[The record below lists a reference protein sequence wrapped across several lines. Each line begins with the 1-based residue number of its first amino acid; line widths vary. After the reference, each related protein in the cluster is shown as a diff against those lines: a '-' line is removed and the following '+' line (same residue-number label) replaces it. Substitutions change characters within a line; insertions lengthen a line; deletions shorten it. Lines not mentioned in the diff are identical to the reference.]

1 LVDDCRGLYYVILP
15 NILGIIILHYVYS
28 SHVSSEAGLS
38 GEQPA
43 NMPEP
48 MEDEEEQAQTPGRHN
63 ILGLAGPG
71 GLTNI
76 ALVNLGNH
84 PAIFLENSDRHH
96 CHL

>member
-1 LVDDCRGLYYVILP
+1 MYTAHACQVRLACP
-15 NILGIIILHYVYS
+15 
-28 SHVSSEAGLS
+28 

-48 MEDEEEQAQTPGRHN
+48 MEDEEEQARLRQDATTSWAWN
-63 ILGLAGPG
+63 AGPG

-84 PAIFLENSDRHH
+84 PAIFLETSDRHH